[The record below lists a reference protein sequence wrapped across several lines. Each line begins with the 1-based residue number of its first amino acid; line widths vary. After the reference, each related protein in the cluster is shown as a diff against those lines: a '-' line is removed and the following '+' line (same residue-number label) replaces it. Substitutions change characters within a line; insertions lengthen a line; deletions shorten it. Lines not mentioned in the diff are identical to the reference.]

1 MIEESIRKLIIEKYG
16 SMRQFSI
23 EINVPNTTIDSIL
36 KRGVYNSNV
45 ENVIKICK
53 GLDISVDKLI
63 DENMVVKNIE
73 IQNEENNVEMI
84 PVFGTIKAGIPIESQ
99 SDIIDYVDIPK
110 KWTMGNKKFF
120 SLKISGDSMIPK
132 YQPND
137 TVIFEQN
144 EDIEAYKNKDV
155 AVMINGTESTFKKIL
170 INEQGI
176 VLVPYNSDYEMM
188 MFTKEQVEQLPIKVV
203 GIAREKRTKIE

>member
-1 MIEESIRKLIIEKYG
+1 MIEESIRELIIEKYG

-84 PVFGTIKAGIPIESQ
+84 PIFGTIKAGIPIESQ

-120 SLKISGDSMIPK
+120 ALKISGDSMIPK

-155 AVMINGTESTFKKIL
+155 AVMINGTAVSYTHL
-170 INEQGI
+170 T
-176 VLVPYNSDYEMM
+176 LP
-188 MFTKEQVEQLPIKVV
+188 TK
-203 GIAREKRTKIE
+203 A